1 MRYIYEPRSNA
12 MFRVSLSFFGW
23 QLKKGPRF
31 KGERR
36 CRCMPVTCFILF
48 FFKKSTDTSPCTERA
63 RVGTSRGERRSWRS
77 RTSNRS
83 VLLCVASKIE
93 NKIKIFL
100 ETPARKKK
108 RRRRL
113 PRRLSPPS
121 KAIHLVPKIQLTA
134 CTLFSFLFGETCVLF
149 SSSNKKSNKK
159 IIIMMKIRRKSLTI
173 SRSPTKRCP

>member
-1 MRYIYEPRSNA
+1 MLTFYDSFVEWGTFMSPVQTPCSA
-12 MFRVSLSFFGW
+12 CLSASLVGSW
-23 QLKKGPRF
+23 KKGPVS
-31 KGERR
+31 KVNAGADA
-36 CRCMPVTCFILF
+36 CQWPVLF
-48 FFKKSTDTSPCTERA
+48 LFYFLKKSTDTSPCTERA

-149 SSSNKKSNKK
+149 SSSNKKKQQENNYNDEN
-159 IIIMMKIRRKSLTI
+159 
-173 SRSPTKRCP
+173 